1 MNGPL
6 NQVYQTLLQMF
17 SGRLT
22 PDRLH
27 AFHTALNNIYFNPLW
42 ATDAVAIFTKLNI
55 YLQQLVLQTG
65 SFLDVSHLILCLS
78 PSDQLFAWLSQFRN
92 LVFPHLMTHVDMI
105 DFNGATCHVNVGQA

>member
-6 NQVYQTLLQMF
+6 NHVYQTLLELF

-22 PDRLH
+22 PDRLQ
-27 AFHTALNNIYFNPLW
+27 AFTAALNVIYFHPAW
-42 ATDAVAIFTKLNI
+42 ADNAVAIFTKLNH

-65 SFLDVSHLILCLS
+65 AFLEVSHLILCLS
-78 PSDQLFAWLSQFRN
+78 PNDNLAAWLIQFKS

-105 DFNGATCHVNVGQA
+105 DFNGATCHVNVG